1 MEQDPFKEYIKETEP
16 EKRDKGY
23 AWHTAIGL
31 QAVDGLRPSKYLI
44 DTSIKNI
51 EGDISIDEA
60 GELLNSYYEENPKS
74 DATDR
79 AEEADKVSLRIV
91 KILSEKAFSFT
102 PNEYISIHRKLFT
115 GIYSHA
121 GRIRDY
127 NITKKEWV
135 LNGATVMYGSASEL
149 RATLEYD
156 FSEEKKFSY
165 KNLNMD
171 QIIHHLAVFVSR
183 LWQIHIFAEGKADIG
198 EEKADIG
205 EEKADIAI
213 KIANI
218 DEAINSKT
226 RSNILAL
233 YQHCGKETFF
243 GRTVVESVT
252 GLKSTRASEVLQL
265 LLRNNIIEKVQG
277 HGKGKYRIL

>member
-121 GRIRDY
+121 GMLMCGKV
-127 NITKKEWV
+127 TQ
-135 LNGATVMYGSASEL
+135 
-149 RATLEYD
+149 
-156 FSEEKKFSY
+156 
-165 KNLNMD
+165 KNLIDNSPLFRKKAKNL
-171 QIIHHLAVFVSR
+171 IEISK
-183 LWQIHIFAEGKADIG
+183 IFWYNKDM
-198 EEKADIG
+198 
-205 EEKADIAI
+205 
-213 KIANI
+213 NYL
-218 DEAINSKT
+218 
-226 RSNILAL
+226 ILP
-233 YQHCGKETFF
+233 CE
-243 GRTVVESVT
+243 
-252 GLKSTRASEVLQL
+252 
-265 LLRNNIIEKVQG
+265 
-277 HGKGKYRIL
+277 ILMNK